1 MADFNWDEWNLRW
14 WDGLARNEMWEK
26 LRTGLNDDS
35 GEPIYRSLSEV
46 SGPQE
51 SPVVDDLPV
60 VKPAAKRAKKVTE

>member
-1 MADFNWDEWNLRW
+1 MADFDWDEWNLRW

-35 GEPIYRSLSEV
+35 GEPIYRSLAEV
-46 SGPQE
+46 DAPSE
-51 SPVVDDLPV
+51 SPVEDSPV